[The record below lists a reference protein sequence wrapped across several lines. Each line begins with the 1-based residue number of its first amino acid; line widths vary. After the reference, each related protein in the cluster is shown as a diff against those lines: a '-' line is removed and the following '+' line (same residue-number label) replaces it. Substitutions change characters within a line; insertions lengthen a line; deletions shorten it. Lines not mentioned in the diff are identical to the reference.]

1 MLGFPNAWVSKSLRF
16 WISQL
21 KKPCTL
27 LCTPC
32 ARGCLACAR
41 YYFYAFTIKCG
52 AAKGRKKKDVP
63 YEVKQLSKVNEAK
76 VSAGGKAGGVGRAP
90 A

>member
-1 MLGFPNAWVSKSLRF
+1 MP
-16 WISQL
+16 SQL
-21 KKPCTL
+21 N
-27 LCTPC
+27 
-32 ARGCLACAR
+32 AVQRRGE
-41 YYFYAFTIKCG
+41 
-52 AAKGRKKKDVP
+52 KKKGVP